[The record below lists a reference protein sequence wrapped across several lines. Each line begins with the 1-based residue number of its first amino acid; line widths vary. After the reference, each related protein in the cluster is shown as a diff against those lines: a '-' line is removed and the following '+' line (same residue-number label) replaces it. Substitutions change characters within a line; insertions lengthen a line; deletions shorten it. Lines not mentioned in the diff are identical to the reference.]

1 MYPHERSLVQR
12 LANRPFAL
20 IGVNSDPLENARAA
34 LERENIT
41 WRSFFNGGT
50 TGGPISRAWGVT
62 GWPTIYVLDDRGVI
76 RFKNV
81 RGEEMDKA
89 VDELIERAVVTLVEN
104 IKSEDPGIRGL
115 AAFRMGRYNAPD
127 AMAAIAGLLE
137 DADATVQQRTATGL
151 ALLGQPVEPLLSK
164 IRTAT
169 ADADTDV
176 RVASLEVLAA
186 AKDAESVP
194 LAVTGAGG

>member
-1 MYPHERSLVQR
+1 MP
-12 LANRPFAL
+12 
-20 IGVNSDPLENARAA
+20 
-34 LERENIT
+34 
-41 WRSFFNGGT
+41 
-50 TGGPISRAWGVT
+50 SR
-62 GWPTIYVLDDRGVI
+62 
-76 RFKNV
+76 
-81 RGEEMDKA
+81 
-89 VDELIERAVVTLVEN
+89 
-104 IKSEDPGIRGL
+104 
-115 AAFRMGRYNAPD
+115 
-127 AMAAIAGLLE
+127 AIAGLLE

-164 IRTAT
+164 IRIAT